1 MRILLTNHFPFQ
13 GSGSGVYVSNIA
25 RSLEKKG
32 HKVCIITPENT
43 SVFSN
48 LKNIKLHPVFFKY
61 KEVIDGQQDFN
72 FPCFDPHP
80 RSSLLFGNMTDEQ
93 IEKYKEAFRKAI
105 HEEILE
111 FKPDII
117 HAQHIWIISSVA
129 LEYDIPVIV
138 TSHGS
143 DIMGYEDW
151 PKFHE
156 IMNKVAKGCKKI
168 ISISNN
174 SKEVIGDIFKEQKDK
189 IITIPNGYNE
199 NYFYKDDYDKTEIL
213 KEFGINKTYNK
224 IVCFA
229 GRLVENKGVDLLL
242 QAAKEYEKDDILT
255 LIAGD
260 GEERKNLNEMVQEL
274 GLKNVVFL
282 GNQSHD
288 NLRKIYNISNVSVAP
303 SRKEAFGLV
312 ALESI
317 ACGTPV
323 IATNQG
329 GMPDFISKDVGLL
342 VEKENISELKNA
354 ILKILNNEIE
364 FNRDTLAEYAKNNY
378 RQDLFIDE
386 LIDVYSECKK

>member
-1 MRILLTNHFPFQ
+1 MKILLTNHFPFQ
-13 GSGSGVYVSNIA
+13 GSGSGVYVANIA

-32 HKVCIITPENT
+32 HEVCIITPENT
-43 SVFSN
+43 SVFLN
-48 LKNIKLHPVFFKY
+48 LKKIKLHPVFFKY
-61 KEVIDGQQDFN
+61 KEVIDGQQEFN

-80 RSSLLFGNMTDEQ
+80 RSSLLFGNMTDKQ
-93 IEKYKEAFRKAI
+93 IEQYKEAFRKAI
-105 HEEILE
+105 EEEISE

-129 LEYDIPVIV
+129 LDYNIPVIV

-151 PKFHE
+151 PKFHD

-174 SKEVIGDIFKEQKDK
+174 SKEVIGAIFKEQEDK

-199 NYFYKDDYDKTEIL
+199 NHFYKEDYDKVEVL

-242 QAAKEYEKDDILT
+242 KAVKEYEKDDVLT

-260 GEERKNLNEMVQEL
+260 GEERKNLNEMAQEL

-288 NLRKIYNISNVSVAP
+288 NLRKIYNISDVSVVP

-312 ALESI
+312 AIESI

-342 VEKENISELKNA
+342 VEKENISELRNA
-354 ILKILNNEIE
+354 ILKILNNEVKFDPDI
-364 FNRDTLAEYAKNNY
+364 LAKYAKDNY

-386 LIDVYSECKK
+386 LINVYLECKN